1 MNQQDKAQVVLDL
14 GITKLRMMAD
24 ALGIRT
30 KDRDST
36 WIADTVFQ
44 RSPPMYRLAKK
55 GALTNSS
62 NTDVRDFARLA
73 ALALGP
79 MLGEKP

>member
-1 MNQQDKAQVVLDL
+1 
-14 GITKLRMMAD
+14 MAD

-30 KDRDST
+30 KDRDSK

-44 RSPPMYRLAKK
+44 RSPLMYRLAKK

-62 NTDVRDFARLA
+62 NTDVKGFARLA
-73 ALALGP
+73 ALTPPEYVTAFGP